1 MVSTPQERKR
11 LIQGVIV
18 VGAGLAVP
26 QVLAYAAS
34 VIAARLLVPAEFGA
48 FGAMQGITQ
57 IGTPIGLAIQAVVAR
72 RLVKNSQNKHHDLLK
87 FGLEVSIAVM
97 ILTLLV
103 SFPLSSIFH
112 IDYLVLVLTIGAVAP
127 FVFIS
132 TQLGIAQG
140 KELYL
145 KVAGIYIVFGIGR
158 SISAIVGLLIYPE
171 LISVGIGFFGGTL
184 LSVIFAHYVL
194 GNSKKFW
201 KTVRAEK
208 GVSELYK
215 AAQALIALYVLV
227 NIDVLLAR
235 IVLSPTQSGVYT
247 VGMLVAKIAFFMP
260 QAITVVLFPKM
271 GKNDSS
277 ALRLAVLG
285 TTLIGSAYVGFCY
298 FASEFVVNAI
308 GGSGYSE
315 LYSEVWMF
323 ALEGSLFA
331 VLQVLLY
338 GRIAR
343 EDTKVSILLWAGSLI
358 AAVSV
363 WLIAIDTVITVVS
376 SLIGV
381 TFILVIIAAV
391 TELKHRAN
399 ERSDSSHT

>member
-11 LIQGVIV
+11 LIQGVVV
-18 VGAGLAVP
+18 VGLGLAVP
-26 QVLAYAAS
+26 QGLAYVAS
-34 VIAARLLVPAEFGA
+34 VVAARLLVPAEFGA

-57 IGTPIGLAIQAVVAR
+57 IGTPIGLAIQAIAAR

-184 LSVIFAHYVL
+184 LSVIFAHYIL
-194 GNSKKFW
+194 GNSNKFW
-201 KTVRAEK
+201 KTVRVEK

-235 IVLSPTQSGVYT
+235 IVLSPAQSGVYT

-363 WLIAIDTVITVVS
+363 WLIAIDTIITVVS

-391 TELKHRAN
+391 TELRHRAN